1 MILGVKEKI
10 YDIWI
15 YDMMCPGKSN
25 IETRKNKKRTK
36 DRQLAFGLHERRPCY
51 VSNIVP
57 HIIGALAEGVIE
69 TKEIS
74 VTVTVLEH
82 ATT

>member
-15 YDMMCPGKSN
+15 YDMMCPEKSN

-36 DRQLAFGLHERRPCY
+36 DRQIAFGLH
-51 VSNIVP
+51 
-57 HIIGALAEGVIE
+57 
-69 TKEIS
+69 
-74 VTVTVLEH
+74 
-82 ATT
+82 